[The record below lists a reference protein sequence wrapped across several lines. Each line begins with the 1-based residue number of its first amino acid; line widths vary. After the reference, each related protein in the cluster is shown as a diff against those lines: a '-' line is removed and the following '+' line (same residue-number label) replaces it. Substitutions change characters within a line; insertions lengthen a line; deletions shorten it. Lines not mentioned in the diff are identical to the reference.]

1 MTDRELRTAALQG
14 VQRLWRRHGDAVPY
28 PAIDEG
34 FVYQGERIPFFS
46 TFEGV
51 YKPAQLQVGTLSVR
65 TTIASRYT
73 DERIS
78 DDEVWYDYSPKPE
91 RNDWLRDCL
100 ELQLPLLYFLQV
112 KSEPPVEYL
121 VFAPV
126 EVVEDDPTRQRFR
139 LDLSPSRLYED
150 EPDLYRETPVPDDI
164 HRVFERK
171 YGVTETRTRLFQ
183 AHFRREVL
191 EAYGRRC
198 AVCSLGEGPI
208 LDGAHI
214 VPDSEELGEPSVTN
228 GLSLCALHHRAYDR
242 DLMGVRPD
250 LTVHVFRDRME
261 HPDEEASEV
270 IAEFDGEDLR
280 VPGREKFRPEQDL
293 VQMRWEESVRR

>member
-1 MTDRELRTAALQG
+1 MTDRELRTAALHG

-28 PAIDEG
+28 SAIEEG
-34 FVYQGERIPFFS
+34 FRYQGERIPFFS

-51 YKPAQLQVGTLSVR
+51 YKPAQLQTGALSVR
-65 TTIASRYT
+65 STIASRYA

-91 RNDWLRDCL
+91 RNAWLRQCL
-100 ELQLPLLYFLQV
+100 EGRLPLLYFLQV

-126 EVVEDDPTRQRFR
+126 EVVEDDPARNRFR

-150 EPDLYRETPVPDDI
+150 EPDLYREAPVPDDI

-171 YGVTETRTRLFQ
+171 YGVTEARTRLFQ
-183 AHFRREVL
+183 AHFRQNVL

-198 AVCSLGEGPI
+198 AICSLGEGPV

-214 VPDSEELGEPSVTN
+214 VPDSEEPGEPRVSN

-250 LTVHVFRDRME
+250 LTVHVFRDRMD
-261 HPDEEASEV
+261 HPEEETSEV
-270 IAEFDGEDLR
+270 ITEFDGEDLR
-280 VPGREKFRPEQDL
+280 LPPEEGLRPERDL
-293 VQMRWEESVRR
+293 VERRWQEAADR